1 MKWQSLLPSGA
12 KPDFIVVGGPTA
24 SGKSAVAL
32 ELAKS
37 LSGSIVCCDSVQI
50 YEGFDIG
57 SAKPTKAEQAD
68 VPHYLFDLLSWDEPC
83 DAAIYA
89 AKAKEAMASIKAQ
102 DRIPI
107 VVGGTGLYLR
117 ALLGE
122 SWDDDLPG
130 DPDLRQRLGLRAS
143 DDLYQELQVKDPR
156 RASELHANDRFRV
169 IRALEINILT
179 GYPVRQASVA
189 TPANRSHVMIFMNP
203 PRETLYER
211 INARVGQ
218 MLRDGLVDEV
228 KGLMQQGVGADCKPM
243 GSIGYKE
250 VAQMLNGD
258 LKPNDLETAIATATR
273 QYAKR
278 QVTWFKKVASD
289 AVVENP
295 HSVAAL
301 ISHLRD
307 LL

>member
-1 MKWQSLLPSGA
+1 MKWQSLLPAGV

-32 ELAKS
+32 EMAKT
-37 LSGSIVCCDSVQI
+37 LGGSIVCCDSVQI
-50 YEGFDIG
+50 YRGFDIG
-57 SAKPTKAEQAD
+57 SAKPTKAEQAA

-89 AKAKEAMASIKAQ
+89 AKAKEAIASIKALG
-102 DRIPI
+102 RIPV

-130 DPDLRQRLGLRAS
+130 DQELRQRLGLRAS
-143 DDLYQELQVKDPR
+143 DDLYQELQAKDPR
-156 RASELHANDRFRV
+156 RAAELHVNDRFRV

-179 GYPVRQASVA
+179 GHPVRQASAA
-189 TPANRSHVMIFMNP
+189 TPAERSHVMVFMNP

-218 MLRDGLVDEV
+218 MLQDGLVDEV
-228 KGLMQQGVGADCKPM
+228 KGLLENGVRADCKPI

-250 VAQMLNGD
+250 VIQMLSGE
-258 LKPNDLETAIATATR
+258 LKPDDLETAIATATR

-289 AVVENP
+289 GVVENP
-295 HSVAAL
+295 HSVPDLFA
-301 ISHLRD
+301 HLRD